1 MSLVINTNVAANSIQ
16 RNLSANQ
23 ANLQKSLA
31 RLSSG
36 SKLNEP
42 KDDVGSF
49 AVASRLTA
57 AINRNARAQQ
67 NVQNSISFLQVQDGA
82 ISQVG
87 KILDR
92 MSELKTMSLD
102 PTKNSGDIAN
112 YDTEF
117 TQLQNQ
123 LINIEDEKFN
133 GIGLFT
139 AQSNL
144 MVSTTEDSSG
154 TSVELSR
161 AGLFDNISK
170 AEIMEKAIGATEYN
184 VAATNIGDDSN
195 DLRLTFATA
204 SGKSVTVR
212 LDDGT
217 NDSTKNGQTIDG
229 AIKVINE
236 SLALGGISSVFVSES
251 ADGKLVVNAS
261 EEVNVTEATQG
272 TTAGSTFFGNQN
284 LENVKSTYQYNSL
297 ADYGH
302 GDVIT
307 GTTSAGSEVSVVI
320 SATGGWTGTD
330 KSFDEFLAENETTR
344 LNNSTSPGTEV
355 FQAGAQSTNYGA
367 GEVVYNDNDGR
378 YYLSRGVGGDYSSAA
393 STSIAAGSD
402 LGGTVATNEYLDLG
416 ASLPGLNASAAYDA
430 TKDYFKD
437 DIISYDGNL
446 YVAETSI
453 SAGAGNP
460 LDGNAANW
468 TKINI
473 SVAGSDNV
481 TDTTKSLSDFNTGD
495 FVNFIQAAATAR
507 ANNGAQVARLES
519 SLDLLKTNQN
529 SMDSARSQI
538 QDVDIASEST
548 NLARQNILVQSAA
561 AMLSQANASQ
571 NVALQLLG

>member
-36 SKLNEP
+36 SKLNVP

-57 AINRNARAQQ
+57 AINRNIRAQQ

-82 ISQVG
+82 MSQTG

-102 PTKNSGDIAN
+102 PTKNSMDLAN

-117 TQLQNQ
+117 SQLQQQ
-123 LINIEDEKFN
+123 LINISDEQFN

-139 AQSNL
+139 EQSNL
-144 MVSTTEDSSG
+144 TVSTTEDSSG
-154 TSVELSR
+154 SSVELSR

-170 AEIMEKAIGATEYN
+170 AEVMQKAIGASEYN
-184 VAATNIGDDSN
+184 TAATNLGNGTN
-195 DLRLTFATA
+195 DIELTFTTGTNAD
-204 SGKSVTVR
+204 KSVTVI

-217 NDSTKNGQTIDG
+217 ADSTKNAQTIDG
-229 AIKVINE
+229 AIKVIND
-236 SLALGGISSVFVSES
+236 SLQAGGITTVFASES
-251 ADGKLVVNAS
+251 TDGKLVINSS
-261 EEVNVTEATQG
+261 EKLTITENDAGTATSLL
-272 TTAGSTFFGNQN
+272 GSHTMDGVA
-284 LENVKSTYQYNSL
+284 LTYQYNAL
-297 ADYGH
+297 ADYSH
-302 GDVIT
+302 GAVVA
-307 GTTSAGSEVSVVI
+307 GTTSAGDEVSVVI
-320 SATGGWTGTD
+320 SSTGGWTGAD

-344 LNNSTSPGTEV
+344 LNNSSDPTSQV
-355 FQAGAQSTNYGA
+355 FLSGAQSSNYAA

-378 YYLSRGVGGDYSSAA
+378 YYLSRGSAGDYTGNSTAVTSGTDLNDYTGVSS
-393 STSIAAGSD
+393 
-402 LGGTVATNEYLDLG
+402 EYLDLG
-416 ASLPGLNASAAYDA
+416 TSLPGLNGASDYESG
-430 TKDYFKD
+430 KEYFKD
-437 DIISYDGNL
+437 DIIKYDGNL
-446 YVAETSI
+446 YVANKTV
-453 SAGAGNP
+453 AKGQGNP
-460 LDGNAANW
+460 LGNSADW
-468 TKINI
+468 QKINI
-473 SVAGSDNV
+473 AVGGSDNV
-481 TDTTKSLSDFNTGD
+481 TDTTKGLADFTTGD
-495 FVNFIQAAATAR
+495 FVSFIQEAATAR
-507 ANNGAQVARLES
+507 ANNGAQVTRLES
-519 SLDLLKTNQN
+519 SLELLKTNQN
-529 SMDSARSQI
+529 NLDSALSQI